1 MSRLQRRGICV
12 AITGAFAMVILAA
25 CATHGSGEVTTSS
38 TAIPPP
44 TASTGDTSHPPTRL
58 IGVVAST
65 NVWADIA
72 ARIGGQYVQVTSEVT
87 DPAVDPRSFRPGAQ
101 EQVAVSAAELI
112 VKNGGGYDDWMNSLV
127 ASNSS
132 AALINAVD
140 ASVLV
145 QIAAPPGRGP
155 TNSYIWF
162 DLPTAGRVGQT
173 IADRLSA
180 LRPGWAP
187 YFQSTAAGFAAD
199 ITRLTGELADIR
211 NQYAGTPIALAD
223 PVAQYLTE
231 AAGLVD
237 KAPPQLGADIDQGR
251 DVPDAVLADTLALI
265 DTDQVAAVVFNS
277 PSTAPA
283 IDQIVGAAA
292 DRDIP
297 VAGISATLPAGKDY
311 VGWVDDA
318 IANLADAI
326 AA

>member
-1 MSRLQRRGICV
+1 MSPPRPPLFRRPPYRP
-12 AITGAFAMVILAA
+12 
-25 CATHGSGEVTTSS
+25 ATLHT
-38 TAIPPP
+38 PPP
-44 TASTGDTSHPPTRL
+44 EL

-65 NVWADIA
+65 NVWGDIA
-72 ARIGGQYVQVTSEVT
+72 ARIGGQYVQVTSLVT

-112 VKNGGGYDDWMNSLV
+112 VENGGGYDDWMNSLV

-140 ASVLV
+140 VSVLD
-145 QIAAPPGRGP
+145 QSAAPPGRGP
-155 TNSYIWF
+155 INSYIWF
-162 DLPTAGRVGQT
+162 DLPAAGRVGQT

-180 LRPGWAP
+180 LRPSWAP
-187 YFQSTAAGFAAD
+187 YFQSAAAGFVAD
-199 ITRLTGELADIR
+199 ITRLTGKLADIR

-237 KAPPQLGADIDQGR
+237 KAPPELGADIDQGR
-251 DVPDAVLADTLALI
+251 DVPDAVLADILALI
-265 DTDQVAAVVFNS
+265 DTDQVAAVIFNS
-277 PSTAPA
+277 QSTAPA
-283 IDQIVGAAA
+283 IDRIVGTAA